1 MKQRLGLA
9 LALMTHPTFLLLDEP
24 TNGLDLEGKVEIRQL
39 IQTLNEEKSDDLNLK
54 SCVI

>member
-24 TNGLDLEGKVEIRQL
+24 TNGLDPEGKAEIRQL
-39 IQTLNEEKSDDLNLK
+39 IQTLNEEKR
-54 SCVI
+54 